1 MTTEQRER
9 DARADDDGNQ
19 IDEPMLDE
27 ADLKR
32 LLLTVAAHGDDA
44 AAAFERLYRS
54 AAPVLLGIARRIVRR
69 REVADEVLHDAF
81 MRVWRGA
88 SGFDPHGTAV
98 GWLTTIVRN
107 RAIDL
112 MASHDVARVESYD
125 EALDRNPEG
134 SLDRLFDWAAD
145 GEDERV
151 DASRSRAFLRRCL
164 GELQATERQSLV
176 LAYEHGLS
184 HADLAA
190 HLGKPLGTVKTWV
203 RRGMDNLRKCVEHCM
218 GVAT

>member
-1 MTTEQRER
+1 
-9 DARADDDGNQ
+9 
-19 IDEPMLDE
+19 MLDE
-27 ADLKR
+27 AELRR
-32 LLLTVAAHGDDA
+32 LLLAVAARDA
-44 AAAFERLYRS
+44 AAASAFERLYKS
-54 AAPVLLGIARRIVRR
+54 AAPVLLGIALRIVRR

-81 MRVWRGA
+81 TRVWHGA
-88 SGFDPHGTAV
+88 SAFDPHGTAV

-112 MASHDVARVESYD
+112 MASHDVARVDSYH
-125 EALDRNPEG
+125 EALDDNPEA
-134 SLDRLFDWAAD
+134 SLDRLFDWPAE
-145 GEDERV
+145 GEDDRL
-151 DASRSRAFLRRCL
+151 DASRTRAFVRRCL

-184 HADLAA
+184 HGDLAA

-218 GVAT
+218 GVTT